1 MEAPSPATIPTASMR
16 NPSVAVVDQA
26 EARCRLP
33 FLGEE
38 KLRLLAESILVA
50 RVDPVTALVMLKL
63 EIPA

>member
-1 MEAPSPATIPTASMR
+1 MEAPSPATIPTAFMP

-26 EARCRLP
+26 EARCRLQ

-50 RVDPVTALVMLKL
+50 RVDPEIALVMLKL